1 MASYSLGTYH
11 TLVDVAKLH
20 NNKEFL
26 DVAEVLHQKN
36 GLLKVASWEEA
47 NQLTSH
53 VYSKEMSLPTGTWR
67 GINEAITPENP
78 QFEQGTEPL
87 GILESASQIDTA
99 ILDHVTPDKNAYR
112 YRYDMQHVEGLGQTA
127 TNAFFYGNRAADANK
142 PMGLQPRYN
151 LYTTCPNVYTNGC
164 ADAGAVTSIYV
175 VQFGPGKVN
184 LLYGRDAG
192 SKIVSAED
200 MGKQWIQSS
209 VSTGAGIWKYVTKFQ
224 MLMGVVIYDD
234 RAVQRVCNIGT
245 DGADELQADL
255 LIKAI
260 RGLPNPDDTSGTV
273 IFCNREGRYQID
285 KAFRDRPNMF
295 FTSTDQFGQQVET
308 FAGARIVLSEQI
320 SNAETV
326 VAAS

>member
-1 MASYSLGTYH
+1 MASNSLGTYH

-36 GLLKVASWEEA
+36 GLMKVASWEEA

-87 GILESASQIDTA
+87 GILESSSQIDCA
-99 ILDHVTPDKNAYR
+99 LLDHVVPDKNAYR
-112 YRYDMQHVEGLGQTA
+112 YRYDMQHVEGLGQAA
-127 TNAFFYGNRAADANK
+127 TGAFFYGNNGSDPNK
-142 PMGLQPRYN
+142 PSGIQVRYN
-151 LYTTCPNVYTNGC
+151 NYSLANVHTNGC
-164 ADAGAVTSIYV
+164 GDAGTVTSIYV

-184 LLYGRDAG
+184 LLYGRNSGA
-192 SKIVSAED
+192 KIVTAED
-200 MGKQWIQSS
+200 MDKQWIQSS

-224 MLMGVVIYDD
+224 MVMGVLVPDD
-234 RAVQRVCNIGT
+234 RAVQRICNIGT

-255 LIKAI
+255 LIWAL
-260 RGLPNPDDTSGTV
+260 RSVPDPDDMSGTV
-273 IFCNREGRYQID
+273 IFCNRLGRYQID

-295 FTSTDQFGQQVET
+295 FTSADQFGQQVET
-308 FAGARIVLSEQI
+308 FGGARIVLTEQI
-320 SNAETV
+320 LNTETV
-326 VAAS
+326 VAS